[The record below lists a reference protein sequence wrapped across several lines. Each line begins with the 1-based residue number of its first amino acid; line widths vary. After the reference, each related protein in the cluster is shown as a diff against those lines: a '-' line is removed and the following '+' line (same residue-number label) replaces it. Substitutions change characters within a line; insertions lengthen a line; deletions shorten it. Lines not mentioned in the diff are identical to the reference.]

1 MKKNILGFSDFMVV
15 FQRSC
20 SYIKTK
26 AQKNKLSVVNYTCT
40 LCVASQYKIFF
51 HIIKT
56 QIQRLFNRYRYRK
69 YEICFDSQCIH
80 GSRIIVSMILYI
92 ALGSEDD
99 DVSYN

>member
-1 MKKNILGFSDFMVV
+1 MMKKNIPGFSDFMVV

-51 HIIKT
+51 YIIKT
-56 QIQRLFNRYRYRK
+56 RVQRLFNRYRCRK
-69 YEICFDSQCIH
+69 YEIRLDSHCLH
-80 GSRIIVSMILYI
+80 GSRMIASMILYI
-92 ALGSEDD
+92 ALGSEED
-99 DVSYN
+99 DV